1 MKKRQSTGRA
11 SLAVLLFAL
20 AVVAV
25 GAEEFPRPKGWIGNV
40 DEWAH
45 ALAIGFCVLNLI
57 LLATTFR
64 SVRRNGL
71 TSAGKQLMFLSVG
84 VVPLALV
91 FFAYSY
97 AIPASEKVEACGA
110 CHVMDHWVGDLQNP
124 KSDTLAAVHF
134 KNRYIQEN
142 HCYTC
147 HSDYGMFGTIS
158 AKMEGLGHILHNTT
172 GHYEKPIKIA
182 RPYPNLRCL
191 SCHGASQK
199 FLDPAKHPK
208 EDMADLI
215 SGKNACIDCHGPA
228 HAPQEAE
235 KKASR

>member
-1 MKKRQSTGRA
+1 M
-11 SLAVLLFAL
+11 AVLLFIPAVL
-20 AVVAV
+20 AAGV
-25 GAEEFPRPKGWIGNV
+25 EEIPRPTGWIGTV

-45 ALAIGFCVLNLI
+45 TLAIAFCVLNLI

-64 SVRRNGL
+64 SIRRNGL
-71 TSAGKQLMFLSVG
+71 TTAGKQLMFLSVG
-84 VVPLALV
+84 IVPLALV

-110 CHVMDHWVGDLQNP
+110 CHVMDHWVNDLRNP

-147 HSDYGMFGTIS
+147 HSDYGMFGTVH
-158 AKMEGLGHILHNTT
+158 AKLEGFGHIIHNTT

-182 RPYPNLRCL
+182 KPYSNLRCL
-191 SCHGASQK
+191 SCHGESQK

-215 SGKNACIDCHGPA
+215 SGKNACIGCHGPA